1 MSQWYGH
8 PRVLGIPI
16 LKHLVIWASPVTL
29 TQIAK
34 VIWEGD
40 APITRVL
47 GMERPKTRG
56 CPCHCNTEDVDKR
69 SGYEIGLFWKRYY
82 KFKHNRQE
90 TGSKLISSPDLLFT
104 KPKARSGRVRKF
116 SSFLLSWL
124 RANDVSV
131 VSCARCGV
139 CSLFFAKSFT
149 EEVVFRLNI
158 TCKTHFKD
166 CFELLARAMITKFK
180 LTTALNLM
188 FQTTTTTTN

>member
-16 LKHLVIWASPVTL
+16 LKYLVIWASPVIL

-40 APITRVL
+40 APITRIL

-56 CPCHCNTEDVDKR
+56 CPCHWVTPKTSTRDLDMR
-69 SGYEIGLFWKRYY
+69 LGLFWRRYY

-158 TCKTHFKD
+158 TCKTHF
-166 CFELLARAMITKFK
+166 
-180 LTTALNLM
+180 
-188 FQTTTTTTN
+188 

>member
-40 APITRVL
+40 SPITRVL

-69 SGYEIGLFWKRYY
+69 SGYEIRTVL
-82 KFKHNRQE
+82 E
-90 TGSKLISSPDLLFT
+90 TLLQIQAQPPGNWVKINLVPRSLVDKAEGEIWSSKKIQFFFIVLIESEWRECCLLR
-104 KPKARSGRVRKF
+104 ALWRVQFILCKVFHWR
-116 SSFLLSWL
+116 SSFPSQY
-124 RANDVSV
+124 
-131 VSCARCGV
+131 
-139 CSLFFAKSFT
+139 
-149 EEVVFRLNI
+149 
-158 TCKTHFKD
+158 
-166 CFELLARAMITKFK
+166 
-180 LTTALNLM
+180 NL
-188 FQTTTTTTN
+188 